1 MDPTSVLQNAYQLT
15 KLILQKLEQAK
26 RNSTTVAALAD
37 DVADGARQLL
47 EVQDMAR
54 RSSKV
59 LLAIESAVRGLH
71 GLLAEIRALADS
83 ISAAPLAKR
92 WWQSGDDEQKIT
104 DLRGKLKLQLQLLMG
119 AASLKVGVHN
129 ANELAELQRQQQR
142 AAQQQQWA
150 AQQQQFGFGGVH
162 ERLDEMERQW
172 QQRQRE
178 EDEQRQRRQRE
189 QDEQRQRRQR
199 EEDERIA
206 KFMAQVLNSITA
218 AAAAAGAGGVAAQ
231 LAPTLT
237 LADLP
242 EAGLSK
248 LQEAARS
255 RMTGCGAAE
264 AQVSVRL
271 AVRCAS

>member
-1 MDPTSVLQNAYQLT
+1 
-15 KLILQKLEQAK
+15 
-26 RNSTTVAALAD
+26 
-37 DVADGARQLL
+37 
-47 EVQDMAR
+47 
-54 RSSKV
+54 
-59 LLAIESAVRGLH
+59 
-71 GLLAEIRALADS
+71 
-83 ISAAPLAKR
+83 
-92 WWQSGDDEQKIT
+92 
-104 DLRGKLKLQLQLLMG
+104 
-119 AASLKVGVHN
+119 VHN

-206 KFMAQVLNSITA
+206 KFMALLSDIAETA
-218 AAAAAGAGGVAAQ
+218 AAAAAASAAAATAAGSTAAQ
-231 LAPTLT
+231 RTPTLT

-255 RMTGCGAAE
+255 RMPGCGAAE
-264 AQVSVRL
+264 AQVSVGQATRCFPCWRP
-271 AVRCAS
+271 AVTGCSWALKVSALGMMLTTCAPERRSWS